1 MGSFCF
7 LEKNEEIEIVKIGFS
22 WKPFLFTFFWGLS
35 QNLWIYS
42 VSWYL
47 FTLIFFSFSMAYSII
62 DLNILIIFILISCF
76 FWGFFGNSILI
87 NDLIRN
93 KSFYAKKII
102 PSSSL
107 TEAILVYYSEK

>member
-47 FTLIFFSFSMAYSII
+47 FTLIFFSFSMANSII
-62 DLNILIIFILISCF
+62 DLNILIIFILISCL
-76 FWGFFGNSILI
+76 FWGFFGNLILI

-93 KSFYAKKII
+93 KSFYAKKVI

-107 TEAILVYYSEK
+107 TGAILVYCSEK